1 MVQSLAG
8 FVGSA
13 QEAERWR
20 GLSRG
25 EGYCVN
31 TCVGQSQATLDRLVL
46 SRRHAVGAPMRC
58 AGMDVECSRLE
69 LQAQTCMQEDL
80 ASIERVSE
88 TKTGGGRPSFALV
101 RD

>member
-1 MVQSLAG
+1 
-8 FVGSA
+8 
-13 QEAERWR
+13 
-20 GLSRG
+20 
-25 EGYCVN
+25 
-31 TCVGQSQATLDRLVL
+31 
-46 SRRHAVGAPMRC
+46 MRC